1 MQIVTDSG
9 ADLAPEQTE
18 GLEFHIVPLSITLAG
33 VTYTSGV
40 DLQPAEFYTLLESSG
55 QFPTTSQ
62 PSAGDFA
69 ALYRRLAQVDPE
81 ILSIHISSGLS
92 GTLEAARAGAALVP
106 EAHVTF
112 FDSRTLSCP
121 QGWMVQAAVQA
132 RQASWSLE
140 QILERLTLIQAQ
152 TQGLFTLDSL
162 KYLIHGGRISHLKA
176 LAASVLKIRPVL
188 GPDKVEGRYVTFSQD
203 MTLKRAIQ
211 RIPEL
216 VAKMFPDCKRL
227 RVQLLHGHNP
237 EGLELLRAAMQGAAM
252 GGRFECLFEPAAVI
266 APVLGAHTGPS
277 VIGLAVGDPQVFAG
291 LI

>member
-9 ADLAPEQTE
+9 ADLAPDQIA
-18 GLEFHIVPLSITLAG
+18 GLEFHTVPLSITLAG
-33 VTYTSGV
+33 VTYASGV
-40 DLQPAEFYTLLESSG
+40 DLQPAEFYALLESSG

-62 PSAGDFA
+62 PSAGNFA
-69 ALYRRLAQVDPE
+69 TLYRRLAQADPE

-106 EAHVTF
+106 EAQVTF

-121 QGWMVQAAVQA
+121 QGWMVQAAAHA
-132 RQASWSLE
+132 RQASWSQA
-140 QILERLTLIQAQ
+140 QILERLALIQAH

-188 GPDKVEGRYVTFSQD
+188 GPDKAEGRYVTFSQE

-216 VAKMFPDCKRL
+216 VAKMFPDCERL

-237 EGLELLRAAMQGAAM
+237 EGLELLHAAMEK
-252 GGRFECLFEPAAVI
+252 RFECLFEPVVVI

-277 VIGLAVGDPQVFAG
+277 VIGLAVGDPQVFAN